1 MSKGFLQVLL
11 FHQEHRPND
20 FPEYISAN
28 HLACCDY
35 ADHVF
40 WKTVQVQF
48 KVSLSQSCVQDLDSV
63 QLTIF
68 NMILEPI

>member
-40 WKTVQVQF
+40 
-48 KVSLSQSCVQDLDSV
+48 
-63 QLTIF
+63 
-68 NMILEPI
+68 